1 MSLDPIAAT
10 NPHTYQILDDRSCC
24 KNLFTKRGIVFYF
37 LLSSSTPASLSTL
50 ITPLAD
56 FRPRQQGDAY
66 NSFERSY
73 YIYSIARFYFLTRL
87 RNSLSSTLPFLSLCL
102 SLPLTPSLPHFYNFT
117 THLPSHLC
125 GNSMRLLTTITRT
138 ARVRLTSCRPLLV
151 AFYVASRAEGAGS
164 NFLSYASALSLCLH
178 PTLPS
183 TLNVFAHLR
192 PPLPNRWTC
201 IWPPLSAFVFIDD
214 ILIRY
219 ALVFINLVLLAM

>member
-1 MSLDPIAAT
+1 M
-10 NPHTYQILDDRSCC
+10 
-24 KNLFTKRGIVFYF
+24 FTKRGIVFYS
-37 LLSSSTPASLSTL
+37 LQSSSTPASLSTL
-50 ITPLAD
+50 IIPLAD

-66 NSFERSY
+66 NSFERSC

-102 SLPLTPSLPHFYNFT
+102 SLPLTPSLPHFYIFT

-164 NFLSYASALSLCLH
+164 NFLSYASALSLSAST
-178 PTLPS
+178 PPYPLPS
-183 TLNVFAHLR
+183 TSLHIYDR
-192 PPLPNRWTC
+192 RC
-201 IWPPLSAFVFIDD
+201 RIDG
-214 ILIRY
+214 RVY
-219 ALVFINLVLLAM
+219 GRHCPRSCLLTIFW